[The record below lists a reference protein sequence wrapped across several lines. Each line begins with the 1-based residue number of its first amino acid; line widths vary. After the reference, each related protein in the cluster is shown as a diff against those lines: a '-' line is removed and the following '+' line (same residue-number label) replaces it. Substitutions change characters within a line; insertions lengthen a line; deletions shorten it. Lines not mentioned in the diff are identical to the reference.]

1 MSRLQLIID
10 SIILIVKRQHDD
22 FAMCLAF
29 IVHILSIYNN
39 ETIQDKGAGPGLN
52 RLTEVTCRRFVV
64 QCQQTGTKRDRSGAE
79 ISSTVE
85 CFSNSEDVALFLH
98 QLYDAED
105 WFNHDCLLD
114 RLSLSAESVHTFAF
128 PAFFLPLLAQLVSRL
143 QSFPNHM
150 SSYKELFRT
159 VLKNYRL
166 RYIQS
171 RPPGSDWARSSEGC
185 GERYCFDCK
194 KLDRFLLDPI
204 MEIEKF
210 AVYSSNRAHLHQ
222 QLNNTRHSH
231 VTDNS
236 GTLVVK
242 KAQSA
247 LHKAFMDWEARV
259 AEGEKAL
266 GAMNQDILK
275 ELLEE
280 EYTEI
285 VEEIP

>member
-1 MSRLQLIID
+1 MRLQLIIH
-10 SIILIVKRQHDD
+10 SLILIVKRQHDD
-22 FAMCLAF
+22 FAMRIAF
-29 IVHILSIYNN
+29 ITHILSTYND
-39 ETIQDKGAGPGLN
+39 ETIEDKGARSGLN
-52 RLTEVTCRRFVV
+52 RLAEVTCRRFMV

-98 QLYDAED
+98 QLSDGEA
-105 WFNHDCLLD
+105 WFDHDRLLD

-128 PAFFLPLLAQLVSRL
+128 SAFFLPLLARLVNRL
-143 QSFPNHM
+143 QSSPDHI
-150 SSYKELFRT
+150 SRYKELFRA

-171 RPPGSDWARSSEGC
+171 KPPASDWARSSEGC
-185 GERYCFDCK
+185 GERYCYDCY
-194 KLDRFLLDPI
+194 KLDTFLLDPTK
-204 MEIEKF
+204 EIERF
-210 AVYSSNRAHLHQ
+210 AVCSSNRAHLHQ

-231 VTDNS
+231 VTERS

-247 LHKAFMDWEARV
+247 SHKAFMNWEVRV
-259 AEGEKAL
+259 AEEEKAL
-266 GAMNQDILK
+266 RAMNQDILK

-280 EYTEI
+280 EYAEI
-285 VEEIP
+285 VEENP